1 MTENKNILFTSE
13 EALASIIEASKMYRK
28 KYNLLFLEAFDQTLK
43 GCYNYTKGWYEER
56 HPNKKYFYTWKQYTN
71 IFYNMILGDI
81 SRLPESVI
89 QELTNYYRDSDYDKN
104 IDTMAFELLKDSIKI
119 LLESKQKEM
128 KEIDKLERETA
139 EIRRILK
146 HQDYLN
152 AYKHIMPFLKL
163 EEAGKPRNKETRG
176 KRMLLTEMFNY
187 GFILGKRAERARKHK
202 QTT

>member
-71 IFYNMILGDI
+71 IFYNMILGNI

-89 QELTNYYRDSDYDKN
+89 QELTNYYQDSDYDTN

-128 KEIDKLERETA
+128 KEIDKFERETA

-146 HQDYLN
+146 HQDFLN
-152 AYKHIMPFLKL
+152 AYEHIISFLKL
-163 EEAGKPRNKETRG
+163 EEAGKLRDNGAKSET
-176 KRMLLTEMFNY
+176 MLIADVFNL
-187 GFILGKRAERARKHK
+187 GFILGKRAERAKKHK
-202 QTT
+202 QNT